1 MPTYEYS
8 CPKCGVF
15 EFVQSIKAEPL
26 TACPVCGSPVKKL
39 VGRNVMVLY
48 KSGGFHNTDY
58 RSSEYKA
65 KAKQEQSVSASPTS
79 PSPSPKA
86 SEKKAGD

>member
-15 EFVQSIKAEPL
+15 DFVQSIKAEPL
-26 TACPVCGSPVKKL
+26 TTCPTCGSPIKKL
-39 VGRNVMVLY
+39 VGRNVVVLY
-48 KSGGFHNTDY
+48 KCNGFHNTDY
-58 RSSEYKA
+58 RSAEYKA
-65 KAKQEQSVSASPTS
+65 KSKQEESGPPASSA
-79 PSPSPKA
+79 PKV